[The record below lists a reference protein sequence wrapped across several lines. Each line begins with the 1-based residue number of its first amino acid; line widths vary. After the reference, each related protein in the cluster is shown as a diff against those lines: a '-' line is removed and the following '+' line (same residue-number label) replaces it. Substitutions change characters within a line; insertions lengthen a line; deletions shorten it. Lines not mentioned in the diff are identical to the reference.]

1 MALKKKKTAEKKAG
15 SKDKVIDRQVIDLDV
30 NMFVLKP
37 NSFLVLPETP
47 NIYLSP
53 GRAKKLLSDLS
64 KALSN
69 SRDGV
74 IIRFKG
80 SINPREQSAQDDGSM
95 FLTRELNVGEVEG

>member
-1 MALKKKKTAEKKAG
+1 MAIKKKTIKTSTINSET
-15 SKDKVIDRQVIDLDV
+15 IDRQIVDLDL

-37 NSFLVLPETP
+37 NTVLVLPETP

-53 GRAKKLLSDLS
+53 AKARKLIEDLEKAVS
-64 KALSN
+64 K

-80 SINPREQSAQDDGSM
+80 RINPRQENPDDDGSM
-95 FLTRELNVGEVEG
+95 FLTRELSVSEVEG

>member
-1 MALKKKKTAEKKAG
+1 MAVKKKKSVVTAFKQET
-15 SKDKVIDRQVIDLDV
+15 VDRQIIDLDV

-37 NSFLVLPETP
+37 NSVLVLPETP

-53 GRAKKLLSDLS
+53 AKARKLMGDLE
-64 KALSN
+64 KAVTM

-80 SINPREQSAQDDGSM
+80 QINPRQESADDDGSM
-95 FLTRELNVGEVEG
+95 FLTRELSVSEVES